1 MKHLIWVRYILMTLS
16 VVVVL
21 FGWLLR
27 ENVDLLLN
35 WMYIML
41 ILGVGAMVIM
51 SVISLAQNP
60 KAAVQAL
67 LGFAAIL
74 VVVGIAYAL
83 SSGSP
88 LTTPTNYY
96 DNSTELK
103 IADTGLFAMYALMIG
118 AILAIVVGEIRNA
131 FK

>member
-1 MKHLIWVRYILMTLS
+1 MKHLIWIRYILMALS
-16 VVVVL
+16 VVVIL

-41 ILGVGAMVIM
+41 ILGVGSMIIM

-60 KAAVQAL
+60 KGAVQAL
-67 LGFAAIL
+67 LGFALIL
-74 VVVGIAYAL
+74 VIVGVAYAM
-83 SSGSP
+83 SDGTP
-88 LTTPTNYY
+88 MQTPTNYF
-96 DNSTELK
+96 DNPTELK
-103 IADTGLFAMYALMIG
+103 IADTGLFAMYALM
-118 AILAIVVGEIRNA
+118 AVSILAILVGEIRNA